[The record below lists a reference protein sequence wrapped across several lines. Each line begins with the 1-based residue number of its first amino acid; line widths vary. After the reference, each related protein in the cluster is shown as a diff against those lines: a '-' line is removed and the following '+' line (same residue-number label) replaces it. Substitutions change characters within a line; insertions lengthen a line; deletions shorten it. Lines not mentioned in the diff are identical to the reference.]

1 MLHCRHRILTCKAQQ
16 PQHAPPVGHSIG
28 LTLFLR
34 HQHAQPALLFRIAD
48 ENGQPPLCCRHQV
61 WQAAWEFQTDGAKKD
76 PLKVL
81 NSDGTLNQA
90 AFTLLFNDFEDM
102 YIDFY
107 RFVSIGA
114 IMSSPI
120 VDHGTLYLG
129 RMDGNLYALQ

>member
-1 MLHCRHRILTCKAQQ
+1 MKMASRLYAVDTRSGKLA
-16 PQHAPPVGHSIG
+16 S
-28 LTLFLR
+28 
-34 HQHAQPALLFRIAD
+34 
-48 ENGQPPLCCRHQV
+48 
-61 WQAAWEFQTDGAKKD
+61 EFQTDGAKKD

-81 NSDGTLNQA
+81 NPDGTLNQA
-90 AFTLLFNDFEDM
+90 AFTPLFNDFEDM

-129 RMDGNLYALQ
+129 SMDGNLYALQ